1 MTRSR
6 SRRALQGFPTIGEAG
21 RLPHPEHL
29 TYRAASGDEYVVKV
43 AWEGLEEANRTW
55 EPVSRVF
62 NDAPAV
68 MHEELK
74 AMRLKAEQKCALVQ
88 RYGLRL

>member
-1 MTRSR
+1 M
-6 SRRALQGFPTIGEAG
+6 
-21 RLPHPEHL
+21 
-29 TYRAASGDEYVVKV
+29 KV
-43 AWEGLEEANRTW
+43 AWEGLVEANRTW

-74 AMRLKAEQKCALVQ
+74 AMRLKAEQKCALLQ

>member
-1 MTRSR
+1 MGKQGDYHIRSI
-6 SRRALQGFPTIGEAG
+6 SPIK
-21 RLPHPEHL
+21 
-29 TYRAASGDEYVVKV
+29 RAASVDEFVVKM
-43 AWEGLEEANRTW
+43 AWEGLEEANRTR
-55 EPVSRVF
+55 EPVSCVV

-74 AMRLKAEQKCALVQ
+74 GMRLKAEQKCALVQ